1 MLTFLGGKG
10 ICPNPVEDCLQDSGS
25 SEHCASTIFKDFNL
39 QKVHPGLYIVIIL
52 FYLRIETVT
61 TIFKLVAIFWNSI
74 HNVSHP
80 MCY

>member
-10 ICPNPVEDCLQDSGS
+10 TCPNPVEDCLQDSGS

-61 TIFKLVAIFWNSI
+61 TIFKLVAIFRNSI

>member
-1 MLTFLGGKG
+1 
-10 ICPNPVEDCLQDSGS
+10 VEDCLQDPGS
-25 SEHCASTIFKDFNL
+25 SELCASAIFKNFNL
-39 QKVHPGLYIVIIL
+39 QKVQPGLYIVIIL

-61 TIFKLVAIFWNSI
+61 MIFKLVAIFWNSI